1 MSKGQ
6 YIGYCRYCKQQTMLQ
21 IDDVVATDYENNPEE
36 WEAYLEEEATK
47 KCKCQGASA
56 WWNVERRV
64 RNAEARCLELATNEE
79 IGSILQSSVRP
90 LMKGKLDKV
99 TIKYGDVAY
108 NLFLDGNERIHIRRE
123 HKVTEEKNRV
133 KV

>member
-21 IDDVVATDYENNPEE
+21 IDDVVAADYENNPEE

-64 RNAEARCLELATNEE
+64 RNAEDRCLELATNEE
-79 IGSILQSSVRP
+79 IGNILQSSVRP

-99 TIKYGDVAY
+99 TIKYSGVNY

-123 HKVTEEKNRV
+123 HKVTEEKTE
-133 KV
+133 